1 MDVQIIKVRSK
12 IELDWFINFPKD
24 LYSEDTNFIF
34 EPVSLQRDFLSHKN
48 SFFEHSDAEYFIAVS
63 EGRVVGRIASIKNTI
78 HNKIYNEKTGFFG
91 FFESTDNYEVAEL
104 LLDEVVKAQ
113 RMSGFNKIIGPTNFT
128 TNDTC
133 GMLISGYDMPPVVMM
148 PYNKPY
154 YNDYLERYGFIKE
167 MDLCSYLL
175 LGENILTTQTLTALL
190 KKLNISAED
199 SGITFRSIN
208 YKKLDQEV
216 IQFRDVY
223 NESNKNNWGFMP
235 MTEKDFKMAAKQL
248 SEFTPERLMLFA
260 EKEKQLIGFA
270 VALPDLNQVFSHI
283 KSGKLFPF
291 GFIKY
296 LWYKRKITNSRVLIL
311 GVLDEY
317 RNKGVDMIL
326 YKKIQDNLASLGIY
340 RGEACYVMENN
351 YKMNRIMEKIGGV
364 KIKKYRIYKYGI

>member
-1 MDVQIIKVRSK
+1 MDVQIIKVSSK
-12 IELDWFINFPKD
+12 KELDSFIKLPLEIYSSDKNFV
-24 LYSEDTNFIF
+24 F
-34 EPVSLQRDFLSHKN
+34 EPVSLQREFLSHKN
-48 SFFEHSDAEYFIAVS
+48 SFFEHSEADYFIAIS
-63 EGRVVGRIASIKNTI
+63 EDRVVGRIASIKNTV

-91 FFESTDNYEVAEL
+91 FFESTDNYDVTKL
-104 LLDEVVKAQ
+104 LFDKVTEIH
-113 RMSGFNKIIGPTNFT
+113 RRNGFNNIIGPTNLT
-128 TNDTC
+128 TNDSC

-154 YNDYLERYGFIKE
+154 YNDYLERYGFRKE

-175 LGENILTTQTLTALL
+175 LGENILSTQTQTALL
-190 KKLNISAED
+190 KKLNKSALD

-216 IQFRDVY
+216 IQFREVY

-235 MTEKDFKMAAKQL
+235 MTENDFKMAAKQL

-260 EKEKQLIGFA
+260 EKGKRLIGFA

-296 LWYKRKITNSRVLIL
+296 LWYKRKIINSRVLIL

-317 RNKGVDMIL
+317 RNKGIDMIL

-340 RGEACYVMENN
+340 KGEACYVMENN
-351 YKMNRIMEKIGGV
+351 YKMNRIMEKIGGA